1 MNTLFTIKT
10 MNISSPFKPYSVT
23 AALLTTVLL
32 TVFSASALADRPAM
46 EERSEAVS
54 SSENAIM
61 ENAAA
66 TQDDSISDARPE
78 AEDEHDAP
86 SAVELM
92 MQQQADHSAQ
102 LPATEIQPGETIKIK
117 LLDEPRR
124 GMSMDKVQQL
134 FGQPLATSE
143 SVGNPPITNWTYG
156 DRIVYFEY
164 STVIHVVAR

>member
-1 MNTLFTIKT
+1 MNTLLTIKA
-10 MNISSPFKPYSVT
+10 MNINSLFKQHAVT
-23 AALLTTVLL
+23 PALLTAVLL
-32 TVFSASALADRPAM
+32 TVFSASVLAANHRPAM
-46 EERSEAVS
+46 DESSDAENSAEVQSGS
-54 SSENAIM
+54 SSE
-61 ENAAA
+61 
-66 TQDDSISDARPE
+66 SRPE
-78 AEDEHDAP
+78 AEEPNTP

-92 MQQQADHSAQ
+92 MQQQSQQTDYATQ

-143 SVGNPPITNWTYG
+143 SVGNPPISNWTYG

>member
-1 MNTLFTIKT
+1 
-10 MNISSPFKPYSVT
+10 MNINSLFKQHAVT
-23 AALLTTVLL
+23 SALLTAVLL
-32 TVFSASALADRPAM
+32 TVFSASVLAADHRPAM
-46 EERSEAVS
+46 EESSDAGNSTETQSGS
-54 SSENAIM
+54 SSE
-61 ENAAA
+61 
-66 TQDDSISDARPE
+66 SRPE
-78 AEDEHDAP
+78 ADEEPKTP

-92 MQQQADHSAQ
+92 MQQQSQQTDYAAQ

-143 SVGNPPITNWTYG
+143 TIGNPPISNWTYG